1 MGIFSDSFRQGMR
14 MTDQFKEK
22 FYYLVY
28 GVLVAMVFSVGGW
41 KGFATFYIAMVGL
54 DYIIMKLE
62 GELE

>member
-1 MGIFSDSFRQGMR
+1 MS
-14 MTDQFKEK
+14 DQFKEK